1 MMETKSYHVTLKRQ
15 KGEGFVVRC
24 LELPGCLSEGR
35 TEHEALK
42 NIQDAIKVY
51 LEDIESEIKEK
62 RAKLIQVKV

>member
-1 MMETKSYHVTLKRQ
+1 MMETKSYHVTFKRQ